1 MTDDVCIAVSLEADE
16 EAFRRVAPAGATGGS
31 PVALEY
37 VLAGD
42 VHTLCGI
49 AIAVG
54 VVLSAVDDSG
64 HGFDTQVAIVQ
75 R

>member
-1 MTDDVCIAVSLEADE
+1 LTTSASPYLSKQTRRLFAALLQQGPPAV
-16 EAFRRVAPAGATGGS
+16 RRWP
-31 PVALEY
+31 LEY